1 MNNIVIGTRGSK
13 LAVYQSKLVSE
24 KLHKLFP
31 DLKISLK
38 IIKTKGDILLDA
50 NLSKVLDKGF
60 FTSEIQDALYNQDID
75 LAVHSLKDLPTS
87 LPKQSY
93 IGAILKREDHRD
105 VFLSKNKVPLNV
117 FNKKNTIGTS
127 SLRRTSQLLSFNPDL
142 NIQPIR
148 GNVDTRIQK
157 MLDGMYDGLVMA
169 AAGVKRLGLEEY
181 ITEYLDLEM
190 MMTAPGQAAIAVEVR
205 SDDDELRLIAE
216 SLNDEETNRCVNA
229 ERSFLNRLGGGCHV
243 PFAAYSNII
252 ENGLLRIDALVS
264 SLDGVSIVRKTN
276 FGEKEKY
283 MSIGLELAEMI
294 LSSGGEK
301 IIKSLK

>member
-1 MNNIVIGTRGSK
+1 
-13 LAVYQSKLVSE
+13 
-24 KLHKLFP
+24 
-31 DLKISLK
+31 
-38 IIKTKGDILLDA
+38 
-50 NLSKVLDKGF
+50 
-60 FTSEIQDALYNQDID
+60 
-75 LAVHSLKDLPTS
+75 
-87 LPKQSY
+87 
-93 IGAILKREDHRD
+93 
-105 VFLSKNKVPLNV
+105 
-117 FNKKNTIGTS
+117 
-127 SLRRTSQLLSFNPDL
+127 
-142 NIQPIR
+142 
-148 GNVDTRIQK
+148 

-205 SDDDELRLIAE
+205 SDDNELRLIAE
-216 SLNDEETNRCVNA
+216 SLNDEETNMCVNA
-229 ERSFLNRLGGGCHV
+229 ERSFLNNPGGGCHV

-301 IIKSLK
+301 IIKSLKLSRKIDPKENTELLVEELRSAILEIGRLTGSIDVEEYLEVIFKDFCIGK

>member
-13 LAVYQSKLVSE
+13 LAIYQSKLVLE

-38 IIKTKGDILLDA
+38 IIKTKGDVLIDA

-60 FTSEIQDALYNQDID
+60 FTSEIQDALYNKDSD

-105 VFLSKNKVPLNV
+105 VFLSKNKVPLNA
-117 FNKKNTIGTS
+117 FNNKNIIGTS

-169 AAGVKRLGLEEY
+169 AAGVKRLGLEEH

-216 SLNDEETNRCVNA
+216 SLNYEETNMCVNA